1 MQWAI
6 ATAAFLASAV
16 EFVEAFTIVLVV
28 GVTINFGVIITILV
42 LALMNLVS
50 ALAPL
55 RVATGA
61 ILIIAVLGVLTA
73 TLFREVKGKR
83 E

>member
-1 MQWAI
+1 VKVIKAI
-6 ATAAFLASAV
+6 YNF
-16 EFVEAFTIVLVV
+16 IVGDMIIL
-28 GVTINFGVIITILV
+28 IGVIITILI
-42 LALMNLVS
+42 LALINIVS

-61 ILIIAVLGVLTA
+61 ILVVAVLCVLTT

-83 E
+83 